1 MCGVKR
7 QKIFHKDFIELVT
20 GFSSSSFPFGI
31 NPTLILQRKETFH
44 YIIFSIQICD
54 DKVDPEW
61 TLLRYLREK
70 LRLTGT
76 KLGCAE
82 GKIQHNEFYMK

>member
-1 MCGVKR
+1 MN
-7 QKIFHKDFIELVT
+7 D
-20 GFSSSSFPFGI
+20 
-31 NPTLILQRKETFH
+31 ILNFLYQV
-44 YIIFSIQICD
+44 CD

-82 GKIQHNEFYMK
+82 GNILWI